1 MKDLNTLNLIQSSQI
16 VDDVYCILQD
26 YVEILKDI
34 YKEALVKVILFGSYA
49 RGDYNEDSDID
60 IMVLLDV
67 PPKKERKRIKELI
80 GMTFDFNL
88 DNNVDIQPIPKS
100 IYTFRKWK
108 NVLPFYMSV
117 KNEGVVLYRNSNQ

>member
-100 IYTFRKWK
+100 IYTFKKWE

-117 KNEGVVLYRNSNQ
+117 KNEGVVLYG